1 MDPRELMNWLKSL
14 LVWTPP
20 GSVARE
26 RVQNLINQLKQHLG
40 Q

>member
-1 MDPRELMNWLKSL
+1 MDARELLGWLKSL

-20 GSVARE
+20 GSAARVKIQE
-26 RVQNLINQLKQHLG
+26 LINQLKQHVG